1 MLVCVL
7 VPELEGLTVTDLEG
21 VLEGVLDGERVLE
34 GVAVTV
40 DDIVT
45 VLEGVI
51 VWD

>member
-7 VPELEGLTVTDLEG
+7 VPELEGLTVT
-21 VLEGVLDGERVLE
+21 VREGVLDGVLDGEGVLE

-45 VLEGVI
+45 VLEGVM